1 MGNSGRFGK
10 YGEMKRLDR
19 LRLSRIRDPIYG
31 VDNIIKPFRTRQ
43 PPCQTLHR
51 EQHII
56 VRPARVYETRFI
68 KRLSRNLFNVYGPYE
83 EIIPGWFESDMT
95 RTFIAI
101 MDGRPVGFSMI
112 GDLSSRYGLQ
122 NVAELLAIGV
132 DPIKQAKG
140 VGAML
145 LREAERKA
153 TEIRIKK
160 IFLHTATENFHA
172 RKFFTRSGYITSE
185 IKRGFYP
192 LGQDAIVMYK
202 DSLENLLK

>member
-31 VDNIIKPFRTRQ
+31 VANIIKPFRTRQ

-51 EQHII
+51 EQRII
-56 VRPARVYETRFI
+56 VCPARVYETRFI
-68 KRLSRNLFNVYGPYE
+68 KRLSRKLFNVYGPYE
-83 EIIPGWFESDMT
+83 EIIPGWFKSDMT

-101 MDGRPVGFSMI
+101 MHGRPVGFSMI
-112 GDLSSRYGLQ
+112 GDMSSSYGLKH
-122 NVAELLAIGV
+122 VAELLAIGV
-132 DPIKQAKG
+132 DPINQARG
-140 VGAML
+140 VGAVL

-153 TEIRIKK
+153 AEIGIKK

-202 DSLENLLK
+202 NSLGEYIK